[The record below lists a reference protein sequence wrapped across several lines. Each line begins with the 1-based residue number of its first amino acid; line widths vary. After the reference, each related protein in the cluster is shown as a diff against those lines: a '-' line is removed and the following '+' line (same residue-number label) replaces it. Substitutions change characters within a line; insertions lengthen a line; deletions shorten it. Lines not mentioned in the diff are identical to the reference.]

1 MRLNYR
7 RLKDSPRDEDTQ
19 PLEVGKQYIICRTT
33 VCYIYDPAMRSVQ
46 LGWVPM
52 SEFRDYEELGSG
64 EEYYC
69 TIIDSRTLELQHRY
83 EEAYKCK
90 LANNQKPKKV
100 NMLTQVLETNKA
112 AMKQA
117 AYLEA
122 GRVATSTLQTIV
134 ASRFP
139 NLPDTPFNA
148 LILAN
153 LADVMGKQIKP
164 SAQLQKVTQAMVTSA
179 YTDLFQGLD
188 IDGMIAELLTATKD
202 MDIEDSSGCFTPLY
216 PNDSSQH

>member
-1 MRLNYR
+1 MNFKYR
-7 RLKDSPRDEDTQ
+7 TIKVATPLDPGDSGYFVKRSSSHYIYNEDRPDTYVGWIPLSEFAGC
-19 PLEVGKQYIICRTT
+19 PLE
-33 VCYIYDPAMRSVQ
+33 
-46 LGWVPM
+46 
-52 SEFRDYEELGSG
+52 SG
-64 EEYYC
+64 VEYPV
-69 TIIDSRTLELQHRY
+69 TINGDNTLEI
-83 EEAYKCK
+83 
-90 LANNQKPKKV
+90 LAPRTVYVGVSDFTQTKQPKKV

-202 MDIEDSSGCFTPLY
+202 MDIEA
-216 PNDSSQH
+216 

>member
-1 MRLNYR
+1 MNFKYR
-7 RLKDSPRDEDTQ
+7 TIKGATPIYPSELYFVK
-19 PLEVGKQYIICRTT
+19 RTT
-33 VCYIYDPAMRSVQ
+33 AHYIYNEDRPDTCV
-46 LGWVPM
+46 GWIPL
-52 SEFRDYEELGSG
+52 SNFDNGIGLESG
-64 EEYYC
+64 VEYPV
-69 TIIDSRTLELQHRY
+69 TINGDNTLKISAPRT
-83 EEAYKCK
+83 AYVSSTK
-90 LANNQKPKKV
+90 QPKKV

-202 MDIEDSSGCFTPLY
+202 MDIEAGILFV
-216 PNDSSQH
+216 

>member
-1 MRLNYR
+1 MNFKYR
-7 RLKDSPRDEDTQ
+7 TIKGATPLDHGDSGYFVKRSSSHYIYNEDRPEAQ
-19 PLEVGKQYIICRTT
+19 VGWIPLSELIGCPLEIGV
-33 VCYIYDPAMRSVQ
+33 
-46 LGWVPM
+46 
-52 SEFRDYEELGSG
+52 
-64 EEYYC
+64 EYPV
-69 TIIDSRTLELQHRY
+69 TIIDNNTLEI
-83 EEAYKCK
+83 
-90 LANNQKPKKV
+90 LAPRTVYVSDFTQTKQPKKV

-202 MDIEDSSGCFTPLY
+202 MDIEA
-216 PNDSSQH
+216 